1 MEALRV
7 QRRENGRAT
16 GLLTRADSHGAGAS
30 SHSSSFDVAGTDG
43 ASRAVRSGA
52 QFTPAFAVAG
62 SGQPNAATLAE
73 AIAVVK
79 AAAEAAPDI
88 LAMADY
94 AEAADFAGQAEDLS
108 RTVEY
113 LQVLGAGAV
122 DRTRTQAI
130 SAGGCQIV
138 CVGEL

>member
-16 GLLTRADSHGAGAS
+16 GLLNRADSHGAGAS

-79 AAAEAAPDI
+79 AAAAAAPDM

-94 AEAADFAGQAEDLS
+94 AEAADFAGQVEEMS

-113 LQVLGAGAV
+113 LQVLSAGAV

-130 SAGGCQIV
+130 TVSLSRYLCK
-138 CVGEL
+138 